1 MMSDRATRLARA
13 GERHARLEGRQET
26 LAQRRDE
33 LTRDVGAA
41 KGRLLIKREVEQFID
56 EIQSEAGRRR
66 IGSFETLLSALV
78 TEVLPDE
85 KPIALT
91 LSTERGMPALD
102 ISSRH
107 PSGKLEDVL
116 NDQGGALTNVV
127 VMGLR
132 LIAVMKSG
140 LARFVALDEPDCW
153 VAPER
158 VPSFF
163 RVLQDA
169 ATRLGLQCLAVS
181 HHDLQKFDPTGARI
195 SRIVGVPKSESSVHC
210 EEPLPV
216 WEDHQPGIRWI
227 RLINVQAYADTTLHL
242 CPGVNFINGNN
253 NLGKS
258 VFIRALRAVFMG
270 ETSDSLVR
278 HDSQLATIEIG
289 LAGRRTLR
297 FTRQPRRNPINLW
310 TLLEEDGS
318 VAEEA
323 GVHHETGGREAP
335 GWLSRIF
342 PVQRIENLDVQIS
355 HQKTPVFLLGESP
368 SRRASVLSIGQE
380 SDYARLMLAV
390 HKERSQRDQQVV
402 RDGERELGRVLD
414 ILKALEVLGAI
425 KADIEILRALAT
437 EIADGEGR
445 LSAVEQV
452 VSRLTH
458 LRSAQTRLAATG
470 VALRGLPASADLD
483 GITERQAR
491 VTELDRLATIIERAS
506 GIIAKATRES
516 DVLDHI
522 PEQPVFEPID
532 RQMQLARK
540 IAGLLDE
547 LTLIDARDAALAEL
561 PAMPELAQE
570 PTHERIAHTI
580 DAARKRLTDVEQ
592 QAAAI
597 ASEEADI
604 RRQMEALS
612 ATLGNRC
619 PTCGC
624 EVTAEALLDHIHGV
638 AA

>member
-1 MMSDRATRLARA
+1 MPDRATRLARA
-13 GERHARLEGRQET
+13 SERHARLEGRQET

-195 SRIVGVPKSESSVHC
+195 SRIVGVPKGESNVHC
-210 EEPLPV
+210 EEPLAV

-227 RLINVQAYADTTLHL
+227 RLINVQAYADATLHL

-318 VAEEA
+318 VVEEA

-414 ILKALEVLGAI
+414 VLKALEALGAI
-425 KADIEILRALAT
+425 KADIEILRRLAT
-437 EIADGEGR
+437 DIADGETR
-445 LSAVEQV
+445 LSALEGAIGQLTQLH
-452 VSRLTH
+452 STQARLE
-458 LRSAQTRLAATG
+458 AAG
-470 VALRGLPASADLD
+470 VALQGLPASEDLA
-483 GITERQAR
+483 GVTGHQLR
-491 VTELDRLATIIERAS
+491 VAELDRLAATIERAS
-506 GIIAKATRES
+506 GVIARAAQEEN
-516 DVLDHI
+516 VLDRI
-522 PEQPVFEPID
+522 PELPVFEQID
-532 RQMQLARK
+532 RHMQLARK

-547 LTLIDARDAALAEL
+547 LALIEARDVTLAEL
-561 PAMPELAQE
+561 PVVPELTQE
-570 PTHERIAHTI
+570 PAHEA
-580 DAARKRLTDVEQ
+580 AARSIGAALKRMTDADQ
-592 QAAAI
+592 QATEIAA
-597 ASEEADI
+597 EEAAL

-612 ATLGNRC
+612 AQLGNRC

-624 EVTAEALLDHIHGV
+624 EMTAEAMLDHLHGV

>member
-13 GERHARLEGRQET
+13 SERHARLEGRQET

-195 SRIVGVPKSESSVHC
+195 SRIVGVPKGESAVHC
-210 EEPLPV
+210 EEAPPQ
-216 WEDHQPGIRWI
+216 WHDDQPGIRWI
-227 RLINVQAYADTTLHL
+227 RLVNVQAYVDATLHL

-278 HDSQLATIEIG
+278 HDSPLATIEIG

-297 FTRQPRRNPINLW
+297 FTRQPRRNPVNLW

-318 VAEEA
+318 VVEEA

-335 GWLSRIF
+335 AWLSRIF

-390 HKERSQRDQQVV
+390 HKERSQRDRQVV

-414 ILKALEVLGAI
+414 VLKALEVLGAI
-425 KADIEILRALAT
+425 KADIEILRGLAT
-437 EIADGEGR
+437 EIEDGERR
-445 LSAVEQV
+445 LRAVEDI
-452 VSRLTH
+452 VSTLSR
-458 LRSAQTRLAATG
+458 LRSAQTRLEATG
-470 VALRGLPASADLD
+470 VALQGLPGSEDLG
-483 GITERQAR
+483 GITDRQAR
-491 VTELDRLATIIERAS
+491 ITELDRLATIIERAS
-506 GIIAKATRES
+506 GIIAKAAREA

-522 PEQPVFEPID
+522 
-532 RQMQLARK
+532 
-540 IAGLLDE
+540 
-547 LTLIDARDAALAEL
+547 LTLS
-561 PAMPELAQE
+561 
-570 PTHERIAHTI
+570 ERVST
-580 DAARKRLTDVEQ
+580 R
-592 QAAAI
+592 
-597 ASEEADI
+597 
-604 RRQMEALS
+604 
-612 ATLGNRC
+612 
-619 PTCGC
+619 
-624 EVTAEALLDHIHGV
+624 
-638 AA
+638 